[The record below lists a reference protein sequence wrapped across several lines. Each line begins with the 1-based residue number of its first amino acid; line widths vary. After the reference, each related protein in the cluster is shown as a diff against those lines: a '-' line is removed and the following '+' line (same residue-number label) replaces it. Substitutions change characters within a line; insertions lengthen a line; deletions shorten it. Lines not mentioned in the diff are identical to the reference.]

1 MRNWKAILWIIALLC
16 GSVWT
21 GHAQRTI
28 TAKQDTV
35 ISSDS
40 AVTAVVPGETAKAD
54 STVKAVLSAAD
65 SLPQPK
71 VKLKEFK
78 PDPNKALLYALV
90 PGLGQIYNRKYW
102 KLPLVYGAFMGC
114 MYAITWNNKNY
125 KDYSTAYFDIMEDY
139 QKVLAAE
146 KDGQKYE
153 GPWQESWTI
162 FVRNGEE
169 STYVSNAQFQENLK
183 RRKDYFRR
191 YRDLSIIITVG
202 VYAISI
208 IDAYV
213 DAQLFDLDISP
224 DLSLHWSPE
233 VTPKTRYTPGSYGL
247 NCSYKF

>member
-1 MRNWKAILWIIALLC
+1 MRNGKAILWIIVLLC
-16 GSVWT
+16 CSVWS
-21 GHAQRTI
+21 GHAQGTI
-28 TAKQDTV
+28 VAKQDTV

-40 AVTAVVPGETAKAD
+40 TVTAVVPGETAKAD

-125 KDYSTAYFDIMEDY
+125 KDYSTAYFDIMADY

-146 KDGQKYE
+146 KEGKEYN
-153 GPWQESWTI
+153 GPWQDSWTI

-169 STYVSNAQFQENLK
+169 SSYVSNTQFQDNLK

-213 DAQLFDLDISP
+213 DAQLFDFDISP
-224 DLSLHWSPE
+224 DLSMHWSPGGNSE
-233 VTPKTRYTPGSYGL
+233 DPLYAGL
-247 NCSYKF
+247 VWIELQF

>member
-1 MRNWKAILWIIALLC
+1 MRNGRAILWIIVLLC
-16 GSVWT
+16 GSVWS
-21 GHAQRTI
+21 GYAQGAM
-28 TAKQDTV
+28 TARQDTV
-35 ISSDS
+35 MPPDS
-40 AVTAVVPGETAKAD
+40 AVM
-54 STVKAVLSAAD
+54 AVLSAAD

-125 KDYSTAYFDIMEDY
+125 KDYSTAYFDIMADY
-139 QKVLAAE
+139 QKVLVAE
-146 KDGQKYE
+146 KEGQKYE

-169 STYVSNAQFQENLK
+169 STYVSNSQFQENLK

-191 YRDLSIIITVG
+191 YRDLSIIN
-202 VYAISI
+202 
-208 IDAYV
+208 AYV
-213 DAQLFDLDISP
+213 DAQLFDFDISP
-224 DLSLHWSPE
+224 DLSMHWSPE

-247 NCSYKF
+247 NCSFKF

>member
-28 TAKQDTV
+28 MAKQDTV

-40 AVTAVVPGETAKAD
+40 TVTAVVSGETAKAD

-125 KDYSTAYFDIMEDY
+125 KDYSTAYFDIMADY

-146 KDGQKYE
+146 KEGKEYN
-153 GPWQESWTI
+153 GPWQDSWTI

-169 STYVSNAQFQENLK
+169 SSYVSNTQFQDNLK

-213 DAQLFDLDISP
+213 DAQLFDFDISP
-224 DLSLHWSPE
+224 DLSMHWSPE

-247 NCSYKF
+247 NCSFKF

>member
-1 MRNWKAILWIIALLC
+1 M
-16 GSVWT
+16 
-21 GHAQRTI
+21 
-28 TAKQDTV
+28 AKQDTV

-40 AVTAVVPGETAKAD
+40 TVTAVVPGETAKVD

-146 KDGQKYE
+146 KDGEPYT
-153 GPWQESWTI
+153 GPWSESWTI

-213 DAQLFDLDISP
+213 DAQLFDFDISP

-233 VTPKTRYTPGSYGL
+233 VTPKTRYT
-247 NCSYKF
+247 NCSFKF

>member
-139 QKVLAAE
+139 QKVLAA
-146 KDGQKYE
+146 
-153 GPWQESWTI
+153 
-162 FVRNGEE
+162 
-169 STYVSNAQFQENLK
+169 
-183 RRKDYFRR
+183 RRMDKSM
-191 YRDLSIIITVG
+191 RDLGRRVGRSLSETVRR
-202 VYAISI
+202 ARMSRMH
-208 IDAYV
+208 
-213 DAQLFDLDISP
+213 S
-224 DLSLHWSPE
+224 SR
-233 VTPKTRYTPGSYGL
+233 KT
-247 NCSYKF
+247 